1 MPNPALEMPDDVKQM
16 VVDRSPELLR
26 HAVLPTARLKYNAD
40 LGPVKTLEFTVSP
53 WEGEPGNPEKCPI
66 AVAMGRL
73 LDVTEMH
80 IAGERPWFKTR
91 DGRKHE
97 LQFSADLA
105 LWVGRFDRNEP
116 VLPFEMLV
124 QYR

>member
-1 MPNPALEMPDDVKQM
+1 MPNPALEMPADLKM
-16 VVDRSPELLR
+16 IVDRSPELLR
-26 HAVLPTARLKYNAD
+26 HAVPPTARLRPS
-40 LGPVKTLEFTVSP
+40 LLEPVKTLEFTVSP
-53 WEGEPGNPEKCPI
+53 WEGEPGNPQKCPI

-80 IAGERPWFKTR
+80 IAGERPWFRTR
-91 DGRKHE
+91 DGVKHE

-105 LWVGRFDRNEP
+105 LWVGRFDRHEP
-116 VLPFEMLV
+116 VLPFEMLI